1 MSQSRCIALFAVS
14 GFIKYLLLID
24 YANIYLFSK
33 SFSID
38 FSRWKRVQR
47 ILHIAYISFLN

>member
-1 MSQSRCIALFAVS
+1 MSQSRCIALYAVS

-33 SFSID
+33 IFFNRFFALEKGAKDTPHCLYFIP
-38 FSRWKRVQR
+38 
-47 ILHIAYISFLN
+47 